1 MRYRAL
7 MLTLLLLP
15 VELLAGE
22 DGFGAEAR
30 YSSSAF
36 AYQVDPPAGMW
47 VPWSALD
54 DDYAHADAGYLGV
67 SGYGAVVMP
76 VCWVGERP
84 SRLALLD
91 VFLSRFGED
100 YPTPF
105 IDTESEVGKGAASGT
120 YLVGNEAVD
129 GGEYT
134 YHFWIVANES
144 CAYTLAAWGPADD
157 SGTARDLH
165 ALWDGLQLRA
175 SPTILEGGGSDEEK
189 SANAYF
195 LNQLGTHYFEARSY
209 RDAFRFLSQAAD
221 LDIDEPAFVM
231 NSLRVLVEI
240 DAYQEAYEWL
250 QPRLPRYGDDLVVR
264 SWDAWLAYQNDDT
277 DKAVRIYEELF
288 SEGYREDDE
297 FALYAGLLAD
307 REEWEKVESEFAV
320 YAAEGMTETLRKLQA
335 DLHARRG
342 NYEEA
347 LAILDAMTEGRP
359 FSADLAYAKIEVLDQ
374 MDRPTDV
381 LQLAELLIEKN
392 YRSLES
398 YFYKGH
404 AEYQLKSYLKAR
416 DSFNAALKYSPTSS
430 VVQEYLASI
439 NSILGEGEN
448 ASISEV
454 VLPVPLPAEL
464 QTLIDSAAFNETID
478 GYGAWFL
485 NRITGYAFEGG
496 EMLSKT
502 QVQQIKVQDAQGV
515 ANFSTLEFNFD
526 PAFEQLY
533 VNSLVVRNSSGDHV
547 AEGDPAAYYVTSTV
561 DGYEASTEKTAHL
574 PVPSLAPGMVIEV
587 VVTKRVSVEEGE
599 FPLDIH
605 YLSSSRPIGY
615 SAVFVTGHHDRLRFR
630 SFGIESPVMRDG
642 SMVWEAVK
650 PVVFRWEPMQPW
662 YDRMLPWVTI
672 GTTSADWRQA
682 GSDYLAIIDDKLDAD
697 RVADMAARLV
707 EGIDDTRRKI
717 ETISHYVQKELHY
730 EAIEFGRRAY
740 VPKTARETL
749 RDRYGDCKDHAVL
762 LVSMLN
768 AVGVPAELAL
778 VNINQ
783 RVLPELPNI
792 DQFDHMIVSVPVD
805 GDRLYIDSTD
815 KDLRL
820 GTTPPRYMAGN
831 HALVLGKAPELLAIP
846 DFAVGDSGLQVERD
860 IERTEDNQLL
870 VTEVGV
876 FSGYQAADMRGQLRE
891 IEVSEMLGTMQRWVA
906 DRYSDAIV
914 DDAFVDNV
922 FDASAELVV
931 ELRYRLPIDA
941 ESFKLP
947 GFFEA
952 TFLEYERLPERRF
965 GFEIPVPL
973 TVSTVT
979 TLRRP
984 AASKLKLAA
993 KKPDADE
1000 SRFGSWRRKID
1011 SSDDGWILRLEYT
1024 SGHDEYGPEEYSEF
1038 TDFHR
1043 KLIGAIEQPMM
1054 IE

>member
-1 MRYRAL
+1 
-7 MLTLLLLP
+7 
-15 VELLAGE
+15 
-22 DGFGAEAR
+22 
-30 YSSSAF
+30 
-36 AYQVDPPAGMW
+36 
-47 VPWSALD
+47 
-54 DDYAHADAGYLGV
+54 
-67 SGYGAVVMP
+67 
-76 VCWVGERP
+76 
-84 SRLALLD
+84 
-91 VFLSRFGED
+91 
-100 YPTPF
+100 
-105 IDTESEVGKGAASGT
+105 
-120 YLVGNEAVD
+120 
-129 GGEYT
+129 
-134 YHFWIVANES
+134 
-144 CAYTLAAWGPADD
+144 
-157 SGTARDLH
+157 
-165 ALWDGLQLRA
+165 
-175 SPTILEGGGSDEEK
+175 
-189 SANAYF
+189 
-195 LNQLGTHYFEARSY
+195 
-209 RDAFRFLSQAAD
+209 
-221 LDIDEPAFVM
+221 
-231 NSLRVLVEI
+231 
-240 DAYQEAYEWL
+240 
-250 QPRLPRYGDDLVVR
+250 
-264 SWDAWLAYQNDDT
+264 
-277 DKAVRIYEELF
+277 
-288 SEGYREDDE
+288 
-297 FALYAGLLAD
+297 
-307 REEWEKVESEFAV
+307 
-320 YAAEGMTETLRKLQA
+320 
-335 DLHARRG
+335 
-342 NYEEA
+342 
-347 LAILDAMTEGRP
+347 
-359 FSADLAYAKIEVLDQ
+359 
-374 MDRPTDV
+374 
-381 LQLAELLIEKN
+381 
-392 YRSLES
+392 
-398 YFYKGH
+398 
-404 AEYQLKSYLKAR
+404 
-416 DSFNAALKYSPTSS
+416 
-430 VVQEYLASI
+430 
-439 NSILGEGEN
+439 
-448 ASISEV
+448 
-454 VLPVPLPAEL
+454 
-464 QTLIDSAAFNETID
+464 
-478 GYGAWFL
+478 
-485 NRITGYAFEGG
+485 
-496 EMLSKT
+496 
-502 QVQQIKVQDAQGV
+502 
-515 ANFSTLEFNFD
+515 
-526 PAFEQLY
+526 
-533 VNSLVVRNSSGDHV
+533 
-547 AEGDPAAYYVTSTV
+547 
-561 DGYEASTEKTAHL
+561 
-574 PVPSLAPGMVIEV
+574 
-587 VVTKRVSVEEGE
+587 
-599 FPLDIH
+599 
-605 YLSSSRPIGY
+605 
-615 SAVFVTGHHDRLRFR
+615 
-630 SFGIESPVMRDG
+630 
-642 SMVWEAVK
+642 
-650 PVVFRWEPMQPW
+650 
-662 YDRMLPWVTI
+662 
-672 GTTSADWRQA
+672 
-682 GSDYLAIIDDKLDAD
+682 
-697 RVADMAARLV
+697 MAARLV